1 MGVIEGYQ
9 QQMELARAFAD
20 AARALQAIASFPETV
35 QRIVDL
41 AVVTVPGCEH
51 AALSVQANNG
61 HHVPPVATHP
71 RAALADEVQHRTGE
85 GPCRQALAGEH
96 LVHADNLDADG
107 RWPLF
112 SAGALEQGFRS
123 VLSCRLFVPRNEET
137 LGALSL
143 YSSVP
148 FAFETAARDIALMFA
163 SHAALA
169 LAGAEQE
176 LRAAVRERNLEE
188 ALRSRDVIGQAK
200 GILME
205 REHISAEEA
214 FERLRRVSQHENR
227 KLRVIAE
234 ELAANGAAGNGSN
247 GNGSTGN
254 GSTGNGAASNGTA
267 FPAQNA

>member
-1 MGVIEGYQ
+1 MGVIEGYEQ
-9 QQMELARAFAD
+9 HLGLARAFAD
-20 AARALQAIASFPETV
+20 AAQALQASTSFPETV

-41 AVVTVPGCEH
+41 AVTTIPGCEH
-51 AALSVQANNG
+51 AALSVSAAGNG
-61 HHVPPVATHP
+61 TAPVGTHV
-71 RAALADEVQHRTGE
+71 RAVRADEVQHRTGE
-85 GPCRQALAGEH
+85 GPCRDALAGEL
-96 LVHADNLDADG
+96 LVHADNLVADG

-123 VLSCRLFVPRNEET
+123 ALSCRLLVPRNEET
-137 LGALSL
+137 LGALTL
-143 YSSVP
+143 YSSLP
-148 FAFETAARDIALMFA
+148 SAFDVAARDLALMFA

-205 REHISAEEA
+205 RERIGPEEA
-214 FERLRRVSQHENR
+214 FERLRRISQHQNR

-234 ELAANGAAGNGSN
+234 ELATN
-247 GNGSTGN
+247 GNGSSGN
-254 GSTGNGAASNGTA
+254 GSSGNGAASDGAPTDI
-267 FPAQNA
+267 